1 MLKKLRNKKN
11 EKGFTLVEVIV
22 VAVIVAIL
30 AAVAVPLYQGYVDS
44 SRQNVVQNTAGSL
57 ASFCAAS
64 RNSGTIPPDQA
75 GLATGAVING
85 AQGTTW
91 TVPNGVTVDIAAPTI
106 TVTHVDDNGVTAS
119 ASF

>member
-1 MLKKLRNKKN
+1 MLKIIRNTKN

-64 RNSGTIPPDQA
+64 RNSGTVPPDVA
-75 GLATGAVING
+75 GAATGAVING
-85 AQGTTW
+85 AQNTTW
-91 TVPNGVTVDIAAPTI
+91 TVPNGVTVDITAPTV
-106 TVTHVDDNGVTAS
+106 TVTHVDDNTVTAA

>member
-1 MLKKLRNKKN
+1 MLKKIRNKKD

-44 SRQNVVQNTAGSL
+44 SRENVVQNTAGSL

-64 RNSGTIPPDQA
+64 RNSGTIPDDIA
-75 GLATGAVING
+75 GAVAGDEITGAQN
-85 AQGTTW
+85 TTW
-91 TVPNGVTVDIAAPTI
+91 KVPNGVTVDIASPDI
-106 TVTHVDDNGVTAS
+106 TVTHVDDNAVTAT